1 MSATDITDRPRNAQ
15 PTDRVTSST
24 DLALLRRALA
34 HRSWCAEVGGQPSNE
49 RLEFLGDA
57 VLGWVVAE
65 IAYRRHG
72 DLPEGKL
79 TDLRK
84 SVVNATALAEVAESI
99 GLGEWLLLGKG
110 EDAAGGRQKPSILSD
125 ALEAVLGAV
134 YLDGGVDAAKA
145 LVARLFSERLEIAA
159 GQLDRLDHKTVLQEL
174 TARLYDTAPVYL
186 LTESGPDHSK
196 TFKATVLVDGTRI
209 GCGRRQ
215 VEEAGRA
222 AGRVRG
228 VRRALRREL
237 VVPELPEVETVR
249 RGMVSFVVGPSHR
262 ARRGRSRADCSSH
275 VAASVDRRPDGFD
288 DHIDRPSR
296 QVHRLH
302 ARHRRCA

>member
-1 MSATDITDRPRNAQ
+1 
-15 PTDRVTSST
+15 VSST
-24 DLALLRRALA
+24 DISEGLGTLSRRLGYEFVDQSLLSRALA

-84 SVVNATALAEVAESI
+84 SVVNATALAEVAEEI
-99 GLGEWLLLGKG
+99 GLGQWMLLGKG

-125 ALEAVLGAV
+125 AFEAVLGAV
-134 YLDGGVDAAKA
+134 YLDGGVEPAKA
-145 LVARLFSERLEIAA
+145 LVGRLFSDRLEVAA
-159 GQLDRLDHKTVLQEL
+159 GKLDRLDHKTVLQEL

-196 TFKATVLVDGTRI
+196 TFRATVLV
-209 GCGRRQ
+209 
-215 VEEAGRA
+215 AGNA
-222 AGRVRG
+222 LGAGEG
-228 VRRALRREL
+228 KSKKLAEQQ
-237 VVPELPEVETVR
+237 
-249 RGMVSFVVGPSHR
+249 
-262 ARRGRSRADCSSH
+262 
-275 VAASVDRRPDGFD
+275 AASEAYDAIAALG
-288 DHIDRPSR
+288 
-296 QVHRLH
+296 
-302 ARHRRCA
+302 